1 MGYQRANWHSGL
13 NYVQTCEGCNTKVMY
28 TDYYLEFRPW
38 YADGFVY
45 GPTCKKPLR
54 HRETYAI
61 NPQAPG
67 QQVNLGMN
75 QQPQSGMNQQPQSQ
89 PMAQG
94 EVRYCTA
101 CGYEFKGHELFCPMC
116 GKKR

>member
-45 GPTCKKPLR
+45 CPKCKKPLR
-54 HRETYAI
+54 HKEAYAI
-61 NPQAPG
+61 NPPPAPQQMMIG
-67 QQVNLGMN
+67 QNP
-75 QQPQSGMNQQPQSQ
+75 QPQAQPQPQSQ
-89 PMAQG
+89 SQPQAQG
-94 EVRYCTA
+94 EMRFCTS